1 MKHIMERSKGG
12 ASPGELLWVPGPFQP
27 VLAGN
32 AVQVWCASL
41 EQDEASVAAFFHT
54 LSADEKARAQR
65 FYFARDQRHFV
76 VGRGVLRD
84 ILSRYLDMQPQ
95 ELLFSY
101 GPKDKPGLAPALV
114 ERSAKALALRF
125 NLSHSGGLALYA
137 FTYGREVGIDIER
150 LRPLEDAERIAR
162 RFFSAAEVQVF
173 CALPARLRLE
183 GFFNCWCRK
192 EAYIKATGD
201 GLSMP
206 LDRFT
211 VSLIPGEPARFL
223 QVEDDPAEAARWCA
237 LSRRRVRARAAAAR
251 RRARAGYTANSA
263 RAQ

>member
-1 MKHIMERSKGG
+1 MERLKG
-12 ASPGELLWVPGPFQP
+12 AALQGELWWGPGPRKP
-27 VLAGN
+27 VLEGS

-41 EQDEASVAAFFHT
+41 EQDEARVAAFFQT
-54 LSADEKARAQR
+54 LSVDEKARAQR

-84 ILSRYLDMQPQ
+84 ILSRYLDLPPQ
-95 ELLFSY
+95 ELLFAY
-101 GPKDKPGLAPALV
+101 GPQDKPSLAPALA

-125 NLSHSGGLALYA
+125 NLSHSGDLALYA

-162 RFFSAAEVQVF
+162 RFFSTREVQVF
-173 CALPARLRLE
+173 CALPTHVRLE

-192 EAYIKATGD
+192 ESYIKATGD

-211 VSLIPGEPARFL
+211 VSLTPGEPARFL
-223 QVEDDPAEAARWCA
+223 HVDGDPAEAARWSLRELHPA
-237 LSRRRVRARAAAAR
+237 PGYAAAVCV
-251 RRARAGYTANSA
+251 AGEGWEL
-263 RAQ
+263 AQWSWRPRQ

>member
-1 MKHIMERSKGG
+1 MERPKESV
-12 ASPGELLWVPGPFQP
+12 APGELWWPPAPCKP
-27 VLAGN
+27 VLEGN

-41 EQDEASVAAFFHT
+41 EQDETSVAAFFQT
-54 LSADEKARAQR
+54 LSLDEKARAQR

-84 ILSRYLDMQPQ
+84 ILSRYLDLPPQ

-101 GPKDKPGLAPALV
+101 GPKDKPSLAPALV
-114 ERSAKALALRF
+114 QASPKALALRF

-137 FTYGREVGIDIER
+137 FTDGREVGIDIER
-150 LRPLEDAERIAR
+150 LRPLDDAEHIAR
-162 RFFSAAEVQVF
+162 RFFSMHEVQVF
-173 CALPARLRLE
+173 CALPTHLRLE

-192 EAYIKATGD
+192 ESYIKATGD

-211 VSLIPGEPARFL
+211 VSLIPGESARFL
-223 QVEDDPAEAARWCA
+223 HVEGDPAEAARWSLRELHPA
-237 LSRRRVRARAAAAR
+237 P
-251 RRARAGYTANSA
+251 GYTAAVCVEGEGWELACWSW
-263 RAQ
+263 QPKQ